1 MCFSFCGSVQVLHNR
16 CVGLLFSLMIL
27 ISTKLYSFVC
37 VRVRERVLYLAFL
50 YVASVKIAA
59 NDCMC
64 EMDFIEG

>member
-1 MCFSFCGSVQVLHNR
+1 
-16 CVGLLFSLMIL
+16 MIL
-27 ISTKLYSFVC
+27 ISTKMYSFVC
-37 VRVRERVLYLAFL
+37 VRVMERVLYLAFL